1 MFIRIR
7 NGRVV
12 LFALVIAIHGVA
24 GLSHAGFDEPEIEI
38 QAPEDQTV
46 YDATRQS
53 IQLEGLASV
62 PGTIPKLDLMLVLDT
77 SRSLK
82 NSDPYA
88 HRIIGSME
96 LIDTLP
102 DRGDVRI
109 GIISF
114 GRTAE
119 LLVPLT
125 TNRKLLADGIRD
137 LNRGGFTEISEGV
150 RLAVDVLATKGRRDA
165 RRSILM
171 FSDGRSN
178 PDSLRAVAEYARNR
192 SIAIHCL
199 QLGPE
204 DGDMNIL
211 REVAATTGGYFDLVR
226 NTKNLPDQLLR
237 YRTSGMKSVV
247 VRVNGTIVVRATLT
261 GDRFALP
268 IALVE
273 GENRIETIAT
283 SLSGK
288 TASDKVTVYLR
299 PTDGGQTASGEVA
312 VYQQPTGCGV
322 LRITAEPSA
331 LVSKRSVEIILDVSG
346 SMWGK
351 TNGRIKM
358 RVASETLR
366 DSLSWLPP
374 DIQLGLRVYG
384 HQSDRYD
391 HNCRDTTRLIEPA
404 LDNRDRI
411 RSAIS
416 TLTPKGQTPIAY
428 SLEQA
433 AQDLRLLAGDRSIV
447 LLTDGNESCGG
458 DGPAAARALQQLGS
472 IPVHVIGFGM
482 ENEKPATRAQLKE
495 IARVSGGLFL
505 TAANTTQLRDAL
517 RSSIGTPYEVLQDNR
532 TIAAGSLGNAE
543 SLALPAGLYEV
554 RVGRSPMI
562 SVLIEIKVERSH
574 RMTFAIR
581 RGRFS
586 SSTEATKIERFSCD
600 IPTWPAEDSVEMD

>member
-1 MFIRIR
+1 
-7 NGRVV
+7 
-12 LFALVIAIHGVA
+12 
-24 GLSHAGFDEPEIEI
+24 
-38 QAPEDQTV
+38 
-46 YDATRQS
+46 
-53 IQLEGLASV
+53 
-62 PGTIPKLDLMLVLDT
+62 MLVLDT

-88 HRIIGSME
+88 HRIAGSME

-150 RLAVDVLATKGRRDA
+150 RVAVDVLATKGRRDA

-192 SIAIHCL
+192 SIAIHSL

-204 DGDMNIL
+204 DEDMNIL

-237 YRTSGMKSVV
+237 YRTSGIKSVV

-299 PTDGGQTASGEVA
+299 PTDGGQTASGEA
-312 VYQQPTGCGV
+312 TVYQQPTRDDDQIASDEVPVSEVPVYLQLTGL
-322 LRITAEPSA
+322 LRIAAEPSA

-366 DSLSWLPP
+366 DALTWLPP

-391 HNCRDTTRLIEPA
+391 HNCRDTARLVEPA

-416 TLTPKGQTPIAY
+416 HLTPKGQTPIAY

-433 AQDLRLLAGDRSIV
+433 AQDLRLLDGDRSIV

-458 DGPAAARALQQLGS
+458 DGPAAARALQRLGS

-554 RVGRSPMI
+554 RLGRSPMI
-562 SVLIEIKVERSH
+562 SVLIEIKGERSH

-600 IPTWPAEDSVEMD
+600 LPTWPAEDSVEMD